1 MRIAWRTKP
10 VINIILNTAG
20 IAQQLYHNSTLQSL
34 AKHTTTANRHYDST
48 PKSNKKSLLNKIV
61 NEAGLPT
68 EAGKWHK
75 LAVQQ
80 DLVLVCYGSVQHL
93 DNRMSCFV
101 SRNDA
106 STGIWPV
113 WRMNFNNSTVWEALL
128 SWVIERFYCDISV
141 TQAWFIIPLG
151 ALRDYVGT
159 FISKMF
165 TLYLH
170 SSASHQ
176 SISLCLCSSHGI
188 NTNSPLSS
196 RLTEW
201 KRQEARQRRDEEEE
215 GRVLGRTNIT
225 RKHTDQNKDQQVARS
240 QKINRG
246 TLTNQQRHLLF
257 QTKHGHK
264 LWWWEVA
271 TYGKWK
277 KLSILREEWSGGK
290 KQKRNNKQVKELSK
304 RLWVVLRL

>member
-113 WRMNFNNSTVWEALL
+113 WRMNFYSVRGFVIVGNREVLLWYLSYPSLVYYTAWCTTWLCRYVYIKDVHSLPALL
-128 SWVIERFYCDISV
+128 CLAPVHLSVPLLVPWNQHQLASVI
-141 TQAWFIIPLG
+141 Q
-151 ALRDYVGT
+151 
-159 FISKMF
+159 
-165 TLYLH
+165 
-170 SSASHQ
+170 
-176 SISLCLCSSHGI
+176 
-188 NTNSPLSS
+188 
-196 RLTEW
+196 
-201 KRQEARQRRDEEEE
+201 
-215 GRVLGRTNIT
+215 
-225 RKHTDQNKDQQVARS
+225 TDR
-240 QKINRG
+240 
-246 TLTNQQRHLLF
+246 
-257 QTKHGHK
+257 
-264 LWWWEVA
+264 
-271 TYGKWK
+271 
-277 KLSILREEWSGGK
+277 
-290 KQKRNNKQVKELSK
+290 VKETRGKTKKRRGGRRESFRENKYHKKAYGSEQRPTSSQESK
-304 RLWVVLRL
+304 NKPRHTHKSAKTFTVSD